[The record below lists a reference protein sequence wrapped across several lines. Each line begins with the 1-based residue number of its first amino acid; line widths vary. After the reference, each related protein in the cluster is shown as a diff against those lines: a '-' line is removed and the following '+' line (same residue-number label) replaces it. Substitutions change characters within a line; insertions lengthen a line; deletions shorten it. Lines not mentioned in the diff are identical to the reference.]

1 MFLLY
6 AALSVYLVGRVVL
19 ALVGLVRARPED
31 IPAVVRG
38 LALWWRQCDDVIS
51 RPRDFQSPASLPGPV
66 WPPRTQKTEGE
77 FSPNEFLHF
86 ARILG
91 IKTRAH

>member
-51 RPRDFQSPASLPGPV
+51 RPRDFQSPWATLATKNPEN
-66 WPPRTQKTEGE
+66 R
-77 FSPNEFLHF
+77 
-86 ARILG
+86 R
-91 IKTRAH
+91 